1 MKKPE
6 NNQLAWYQKEIRFS
20 SNNMNATK
28 KEVFYSELFTLMDA
42 GLSIYSALILLV
54 KQSPKENNLC
64 SDLSDQ
70 LLNGSTLS
78 QAMQNSNQFT
88 AYEYFTVQIGEDSG
102 NLKIVLSDLALYF
115 KEMVSQRRAL
125 ISTLSYPIILIF
137 TAFLTVFFMLKF
149 LVPMFEDVFKRFDGE
164 LPGVTQWVISFS
176 HNIVWVF
183 YLFILFFLGAYIFYR
198 YFKNKDWFLSGY
210 SHFVLRIPL
219 VGELIRKTHLSRMC
233 HSMSL
238 LLSANLS
245 LEKTLSLVEKM
256 STFYLIKKSLREV
269 KDNLIQGSSLSHS
282 FSKFSLY
289 DIKMI
294 SLIEVAERSNQLSF
308 IFKRLNQQYQSELS
322 HQSKILG
329 TILEP
334 LVILFLGLVVALIL
348 VAMYLP
354 MFNLSS
360 SFL

>member
-1 MKKPE
+1 MKK
-6 NNQLAWYQKEIRFS
+6 NKQLSWYQKDIRFS
-20 SNNMNATK
+20 SNKMNASK

-42 GLSIYSALILLV
+42 GLSIYSVLLLLA
-54 KQSPKENNLC
+54 KQSPKQNNLFV
-64 SDLSDQ
+64 DLSDQ

-78 QAMQNSNQFT
+78 QAMRNSEQFT

-102 NLKIVLSDLALYF
+102 NLKIVLNDLALYY

-149 LVPMFEDVFKRFDGE
+149 LVPMFEDVFKRFGGE
-164 LPGVTQWVISFS
+164 LPEVTKLVISFS
-176 HNIVWVF
+176 DNVVWVF
-183 YLFILFFLGAYIFYR
+183 YLFVFFFLVAYVFYKN
-198 YFKNKDWFLSGY
+198 FKNKDWFISPW
-210 SHFVLRIPL
+210 SHFLLKIPI

-245 LEKTLSLVEKM
+245 LEKTLVLVEKM
-256 STFYLIKKSLREV
+256 SFFYLIKKSLQEV
-269 KDNLIQGSSLSHS
+269 KENLIQGSSLSQS
-282 FSKFSLY
+282 LSKFSIY
-289 DIKMI
+289 DSKMV

-308 IFKRLNQQYQSELS
+308 IFKKLNQQYESELS
-322 HQSKILG
+322 HQSKLLG
-329 TILEP
+329 IILEP
-334 LVILFLGLVVALIL
+334 AVILILGLIVALIL

-360 SFL
+360 SFI